1 MELVKKTA
9 LVSGKWEEGIPEGI
23 GLFGSQE
30 DSPWKK
36 WPAKAELVLEAALPW
51 CEALSEVGFT

>member
-1 MELVKKTA
+1 MQMGGGNPRKN
-9 LVSGKWEEGIPEGI
+9 

-36 WPAKAELVLEAALPW
+36 WPAKAEPMLEAALPW
-51 CEALSEVGFT
+51 FEALHEVGFK